1 MSANEPIQPRVT
13 KIVMYMTPRR
23 KKPQEGDKK
32 TVKGVEYVR
41 KQMTEKNHAGRIM
54 GYMVRNG
61 RPVFEWVKVT

>member
-41 KQMTEKNHAGRIM
+41 KQVIARMPNGSPI

>member
-1 MSANEPIQPRVT
+1 MSTNNKPEPRIT
-13 KIVMYMTPRR
+13 KIVMRMTPKR

-32 TVKGVEYVR
+32 TVRGVEYVR
-41 KQMTEKNHAGRIM
+41 KQVIARMPNGSPI

>member
-1 MSANEPIQPRVT
+1 MW
-13 KIVMYMTPRR
+13 MTPKR

-32 TVKGVEYVR
+32 TVRGVEYVR
-41 KQMTEKNHAGRIM
+41 KQVIARMPNGSPI